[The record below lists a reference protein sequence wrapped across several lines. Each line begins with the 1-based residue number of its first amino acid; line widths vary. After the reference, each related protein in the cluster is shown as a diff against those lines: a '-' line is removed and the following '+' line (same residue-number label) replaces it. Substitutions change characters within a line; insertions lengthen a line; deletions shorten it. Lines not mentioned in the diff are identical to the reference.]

1 MFRIAAINC
10 YADENNDICDQHN
23 VRAYPTLRVRSPVA
37 LDRLSSVLV
46 SIEQL
51 IAPETTINTSK
62 VIAIPATDAKN
73 VERELIKELSA
84 LTGRDGVWPN
94 FTPMK

>member
-1 MFRIAAINC
+1 M
-10 YADENNDICDQHN
+10 
-23 VRAYPTLRVRSPVA
+23 
-37 LDRLSSVLV
+37 LV
-46 SIEQL
+46 PIKQL

-84 LTGRDGVWPN
+84 LTGRDGLWPN